1 MTFDDVLY
9 IIGHQRKKE
18 EKEKKMPIAAIL
30 EQLAK
35 CNLRT
40 ELEALWTKT
49 YITYRHEA
57 MQLESAFEKRRGE
70 VLNTVQQYSEY
81 YKSYGWD

>member
-1 MTFDDVLY
+1 LG
-9 IIGHQRKKE
+9 IKGRKKE
-18 EKEKKMPIAAIL
+18 REKTMPIAAIL

-49 YITYRHEA
+49 YLTYRHEA
-57 MQLESAFEKRRGE
+57 MRLESAFEKRRGE
-70 VLNTVQQYSEY
+70 VLNTVQQYSDY